1 MPSDERQTMNTN
13 FQTHTVKSFGEE
25 LDRLSDDVARMGGL
39 VETLVSDCLQA
50 VMRRDGELADAV
62 IERDRQVDQ
71 MERDIEKRVIR
82 LFALRQPMATDLR
95 MTIAAYR
102 ISHELERI
110 GDLAKNIARRCR
122 VLNES
127 EPHEMTRSVERMG
140 RLVISQMHEVLNA
153 FSAGSLDDAH
163 SAMKTDD
170 EIDEIYNSL
179 FRELLT
185 YMMEDART
193 ISPSTQMLFV
203 AKNLERIGDHN
214 TNIAEMVHYVLTG
227 EDWRR
232 DRTMSDPDRES

>member
-1 MPSDERQTMNTN
+1 MNPN
-13 FQTHTVKSFGEE
+13 NQSHTVKAFGDE

-50 VMRRDGELADAV
+50 VLRRDGDLAGSV
-62 IERDRQVDQ
+62 IARDKQVDQ
-71 MERDIEKRVIR
+71 LEFEIEKRVIR

-110 GDLAKNIARRCR
+110 GDLAKNISRRSR

-127 EPHEMTRSVERMG
+127 EPHLYTRGLERMG
-140 RLVISQMHEVLNA
+140 KLVVNQLHDVLNA

-163 SAMKTDD
+163 TVMRSDD

-179 FRELLT
+179 FREVLT
-185 YMMEDART
+185 YMMEDPRM

-227 EDWRR
+227 DDLRR
-232 DRTMSDPDRES
+232 ERGGTNADHNS

>member
-1 MPSDERQTMNTN
+1 MASDERQTMNTS

-50 VMRRDGELADAV
+50 VMRRDGELADTV
-62 IERDRQVDQ
+62 IERDHQVDQ

-110 GDLAKNIARRCR
+110 GDLAKNISRRCR

-127 EPHEMTRSVERMG
+127 EPHHLTRGVERMG
-140 RLVISQMHEVLNA
+140 KLVVSQLHDVLNA

-163 SAMKTDD
+163 KTMRTDD
-170 EIDEIYNSL
+170 EIDENYNSL

-185 YMMEDART
+185 YMMEDPRM

-203 AKNLERIGDHN
+203 AKNLERIGDHS

-227 EDWRR
+227 EDLRR
-232 DRTMSDPDRES
+232 DRVPPDLGEA